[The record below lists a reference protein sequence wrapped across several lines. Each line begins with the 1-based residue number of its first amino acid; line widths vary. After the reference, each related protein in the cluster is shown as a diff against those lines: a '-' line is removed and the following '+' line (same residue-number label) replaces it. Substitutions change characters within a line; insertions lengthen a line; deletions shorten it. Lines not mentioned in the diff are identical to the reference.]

1 MSPEETLVVLGT
13 RSDYVWVYSAS
24 VGDSHNLCPGG
35 WCQQENMGPKWSVC
49 TESSCGYFR
58 GHEWHLLHSCEDSVT
73 FLILSLTGWN
83 KFHWQ
88 ADRGKED
95 PLNIFHTLEKE
106 VPGHTFQFS
115 MYFLNHMLTE
125 EGDTILTS
133 M

>member
-1 MSPEETLVVLGT
+1 VFAQSHPVATLEATNGICCTPEDDMHT
-13 RSDYVWVYSAS
+13 
-24 VGDSHNLCPGG
+24 
-35 WCQQENMGPKWSVC
+35 
-49 TESSCGYFR
+49 
-58 GHEWHLLHSCEDSVT
+58 EDSVT